1 MFDCLFVEKV
11 KYYGVDAEEGEHNN
25 SDEQRLEGK
34 AEEIEKDETGS
45 KNRSKRAAT
54 TEEQKDDSA
63 DSTRKVRKVKYSK
76 GKGKPEKSESDKLL
90 EKYFAGMHDYYND
103 FLLACALFNGSRFVI
118 PITIIAFLSVFLLQ

>member
-1 MFDCLFVEKV
+1 M
-11 KYYGVDAEEGEHNN
+11 DAEEGGHNN

-54 TEEQKDDSA
+54 TEEQKNDSA
-63 DSTRKVRKVKYSK
+63 DSTRKVQKREFSK
-76 GKGKPEKSESDKLL
+76 AFEGMGEPEKSESDKLL